1 MHFLAEGWEQGLR
14 DRSLRNAVKCETQAE
29 NAEIQKRKGK
39 LLHEEETPLI

>member
-29 NAEIQKRKGK
+29 NAEIQKRK